1 MGILC
6 WLDRYRVKLGKMQDL
21 YMRSLIWKIKVI
33 NRFHLVCPFRKM
45 LFRPLRH
52 DAILKGYCQKDIR
65 EGVWQ
70 DGCMLQRKII
80 CLCLRDLE
88 MSVWVLF
95 GFVSR
100 VQVDVVR
107 RIKKY
112 QGKNCW
118 NLPKKGLQN
127 QPSFWQR
134 HIYH

>member
-6 WLDRYRVKLGKMQDL
+6 WLDRYRVRPGKVRHFNT
-21 YMRSLIWKIKVI
+21 RSLIWKIKVI
-33 NRFHLVCPFRKM
+33 DQFQLVCLFRKM

-88 MSVWVLF
+88 MSVWGLF
-95 GFVSR
+95 GFVNR
-100 VQVDVVR
+100 VRVNVVR
-107 RIKKY
+107 RIRKY
-112 QGKNCW
+112 QGRNCW
-118 NLPKKGLQN
+118 NLQKRGLQN

-134 HIYH
+134 HIFR